1 MIISNIH
8 SQQKL
13 NNRNWLLRSAGRN
26 TYLFSFGWYFVEK
39 LLSYYSNEY
48 QYYRCPIHQFNGF
61 SSVINPAGK
70 RDRGSL

>member
-26 TYLFSFGWYFVEK
+26 TCLFSFGWYFVEK
-39 LLSYYSNEY
+39 LLSGYNIEY
-48 QYYRCPIHQFNGF
+48 QYYIYPIHQFNGF

-70 RDRGSL
+70 WNKGSL